1 MKKRSFNLLGCHGD
15 SKEHSSSQIWH
26 DFLQKHFETVKNV
39 KKKKEDKIIISFQ
52 NIFLIK
58 IFRMVVLL
66 GHHSLALLFLKERLK
81 INTEKIIK
89 K

>member
-1 MKKRSFNLLGCHGD
+1 MKKGSFNLLGCHGD
-15 SKEHSSSQIWH
+15 SKEHSSSQIWQ
-26 DFLQKHFETVKNV
+26 DFLQKHFEAGKNV
-39 KKKKEDKIIISFQ
+39 KKKKDKIIISFH

-81 INTEKIIK
+81 VNTEKIIK